1 MVLSKQLRELSKLQH
16 FDNRMDSMY
25 KDGLPDNG
33 SDRRV
38 GPKQMEF
45 IHQRQSLVRQLDG
58 SLVRQYERMRR
69 SRVKANAVV
78 PVINGVCQGCFMVV
92 TKSLLSELMRGD
104 SLMTCEHC
112 GRILYLE

>member
-1 MVLSKQLRELSKLQH
+1 MVLSKQLRELSKLQS

-33 SDRRV
+33 AERRV

-45 IHQRQSLVRQLDG
+45 MQQRQTIVRELDG
-58 SLVRQYERMRR
+58 TLVRQYERMRR
-69 SRVKANAVV
+69 SRIKANAVV
-78 PVINGVCQGCFMVV
+78 PVVNSVCQGCFIVV
-92 TKSLLSELMRGD
+92 TKSLLAELMRGD
-104 SLMTCEHC
+104 SLITCEHC

>member
-1 MVLSKQLRELSKLQH
+1 MVLSRQLHELSKLQS

-25 KDGLPDNG
+25 KDGLPDDG
-33 SDRRV
+33 SERRV

-45 IHQRQSLVRQLDG
+45 IQQRQSMVRELDG

-69 SRVKANAVV
+69 SRIKANAVV
-78 PVINGVCQGCFMVV
+78 PVAKGVCQGCFMVI
-92 TKSLLSELMRGD
+92 TKSLLAELVNGD
-104 SLMTCEHC
+104 SLVTCEHC